1 MSKYYDEQVIRD
13 IAARVD
19 IIDIVAETVELKRK
33 GNRYWGLCPFHQE
46 KTASFSVSQ
55 ERQMFYCFGCHA
67 GGNLFSFIMR
77 RDGLEFKEALEF
89 LAGKAGVQLA
99 GSFEKKNIDNRKKII
114 EVNEAAAEFYQKL
127 LLSERG
133 YTAKAYLNKRGL
145 TAESIN
151 TFKLGY
157 APDSWNS
164 LLDYLLNKGFPV
176 ENVKSS
182 GVIKRSENHNNY
194 YDIFRNRIIY
204 PIVNYYGEIIG
215 FGGRVL
221 DDSLPK
227 YLNSP
232 ETEFFSK
239 RKNLYGLYH
248 ARDSIRRENEAILVE
263 GYMDCIKLHQAG
275 IKNAVA
281 SLGTSFTEEQ
291 AHLLRRYTEKILI
304 LYDGDEAGQRETLRA
319 IDINTNNGTKVDILT
334 LPGGKDPD
342 EYLQVYGKEEFW
354 QYIKNNRCSYIEFKI
369 NRYIT
374 TANIVNLD
382 DKTNVIKDMQ
392 EDINNLETEMEKD
405 YYIKML
411 AQKLRVEENVIY
423 RQYNLIG
430 RKQLYHSSTN
440 KIQIKRDNN
449 KYGNYGIQEK
459 ILAALL
465 INEGNFIKV
474 KNAIGLEFFKDPQYK
489 EIIRIFDQLEGSHQ
503 EKLILLREMAAGK
516 KLESPFARISMLMDE
531 KEQIPKE
538 IEIDTFISKVIKLKN
553 QAYWQKVLNNIN
565 NLGDRGD
572 FTSMIEFILQL
583 DRFLENT
590 QEGGIK

>member
-1 MSKYYDEQVIRD
+1 MTKYYDEQVIRD
-13 IAARVD
+13 IATRID

-33 GNRYWGLCPFHQE
+33 GNRYWGLCPFHPE

-55 ERQMFYCFGCHA
+55 DRQMFYCFGCHA
-67 GGNLFSFIMR
+67 GGNIFSFIMR
-77 RDGLEFKEALEF
+77 REGLEFKEALEL
-89 LAGKAGVQLA
+89 LARKAGVQLA
-99 GSFEKKNIDNRKKII
+99 GSFEKKNIDNRKKVI
-114 EVNEAAAEFYQKL
+114 EVNQAAAEFYQKL
-127 LLSERG
+127 LTSEQGRMAS
-133 YTAKAYLNKRGL
+133 TYLNNRGI
-145 TAESIN
+145 TAESVN

-157 APDSWNS
+157 APDNWNS
-164 LLDYLLNKGFPV
+164 LQDYLLNKGFPI

-182 GVIKRSENHNNY
+182 GVIKRSEKHNNY

-204 PIVNYYGEIIG
+204 PIVNYSGEIIG

-232 ETEFFSK
+232 ETEIFSK
-239 RKNLYGLYH
+239 RNNLYGLYH
-248 ARDSIRRENEAILVE
+248 ARDSIRHENEAILVE

-275 IKNAVA
+275 IKNVVA

-291 AHLLRRYTEKILI
+291 ARLLRRYAEKILI

-319 IDINTNNGTKVDILT
+319 IDIITKTGIKVDVLT
-334 LPGGKDPD
+334 LPAGKDPD
-342 EYLQVYGKEEFW
+342 EYLQVFGKEEFW

-369 NRYIT
+369 NRYIKS
-374 TANIVNLD
+374 ANMVNLD
-382 DKTNVIKDMQ
+382 DKTMVIKHMQ
-392 EDINNLETEMEKD
+392 EDINNLDTEMEKD

-423 RQYNLIG
+423 RQYNLNG
-430 RKQLYHSSTN
+430 RKQLYYTSTN
-440 KIQIKRDNN
+440 KTQIIRDNN

-465 INEGNFIKV
+465 NNEETFSKV
-474 KNAIGLEFFKDPQYK
+474 KNAIGLDFFKNPQYK
-489 EIIRIFDQLEGSHQ
+489 EIIRIFDELEGSHYD
-503 EKLILLREMAAGK
+503 KLIILRETAVDK
-516 KLESPFARISMLMDE
+516 KLESPFARISILMDE
-531 KEQIPKE
+531 KDQLPDE
-538 IEIDTFISKVIKLKN
+538 IEIDRFISKVKMLKS
-553 QAYWQKVLNNIN
+553 QAHWQKVLNNVN

-572 FTSMIEFILQL
+572 FTSMMQFILQL
-583 DRFLENT
+583 DRFLDDT